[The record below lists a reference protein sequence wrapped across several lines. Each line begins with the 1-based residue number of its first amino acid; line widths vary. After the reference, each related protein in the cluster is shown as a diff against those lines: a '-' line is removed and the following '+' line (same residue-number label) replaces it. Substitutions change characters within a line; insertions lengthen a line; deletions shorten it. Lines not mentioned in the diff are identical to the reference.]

1 MSNHKL
7 TKKDLAEVYWIVEAA
22 YHQEVSALDF
32 DEWAAQFPEFEE
44 DVKEMQQSAIIT
56 RGAVERRRKAI
67 NTMRIVMSQ
76 FDEYETRIT
85 DLEFALKRARMA
97 HLRTHE
103 KLDRLEVEVLERLDY
118 ALENYAND
126 MADGAD
132 PPELYDEIERVQKLV
147 GYILEKRKR

>member
-1 MSNHKL
+1 MNNKL

-22 YHQEVSALDF
+22 YHQELSALDF

-44 DVKEMQQSAIIT
+44 DVKDMQQSAIIT
-56 RGAVERRRKAI
+56 RAAIARRRKAI
-67 NTMRIVMSQ
+67 ETMRAVMSQ

-103 KLDRLEVEVLERLDY
+103 KFDRLELEFLERMKY
-118 ALENYAND
+118 ALENYGID
-126 MADGAD
+126 MEDGAD
-132 PPELYDEIERVQKLV
+132 PPELYDEMERVQKLI
-147 GYILEKRKR
+147 GYIMEKRKI